1 MDPDTGRFLK
11 FTFSFKK
18 FVSWWYIFLVIFQ
31 VSMTLGVSL
40 VATGRI
46 SIDIHKTE
54 RKSELPTTVFVLML
68 FTNLLSLIQFFM
80 GRGILLRYKRIRK
93 VITLIQ
99 EVEQYVIDEMP
110 HKKYEKNKD
119 SIIMRTIFGT
129 IFAISLVYISIL
141 IYFMLVMHNIIF
153 DSLQKIGFLNVA
165 SSRMMDYVI
174 DTSNSWLV
182 AFMFVFQFFF
192 MMMVMW
198 PVLLLHLSHYI
209 IAHLMGLLGAVISSR
224 GYK

>member
-1 MDPDTGRFLK
+1 MGFYCSSIERLITRISERATLKTIFSSFRGLKSTIIMTESSLTLISKLRPFVIICQINGLIPFSVEMDPDTGRFLK

-80 GRGILLRYKRIRK
+80 GRGILLRYKLIRK

-110 HKKYEKNKD
+110 HKQYEKNKD

-129 IFAISLVYISIL
+129 IIAISLVYIL
-141 IYFMLVMHNIIF
+141 IYFMLVMHNI
-153 DSLQKIGFLNVA
+153 FLIPFK
-165 SSRMMDYVI
+165 R
-174 DTSNSWLV
+174 LV
-182 AFMFVFQFFF
+182 F
-192 MMMVMW
+192 
-198 PVLLLHLSHYI
+198 
-209 IAHLMGLLGAVISSR
+209 
-224 GYK
+224 